1 VRWFLT
7 GDGRLAF
14 CFTAPASGVTCDE
27 APLTTTDRLDRDRWT
42 LVAVVRTGA
51 SVRMLLDGRPS
62 ASGTVDA
69 RFVPAN
75 PPFLEAE
82 LRLGAGPG
90 GTAPFV
96 GLIDEVLLLR
106 TTLTPADVA
115 DVMRA
120 TTIGVK

>member
-1 VRWFLT
+1 
-7 GDGRLAF
+7 
-14 CFTAPASGVTCDE
+14 
-27 APLTTTDRLDRDRWT
+27 
-42 LVAVVRTGA
+42 VRTGA
-51 SVRMLLDGRPS
+51 SIRLLLDGQPS

-82 LRLGAGPG
+82 LRLGAGSG

-115 DVMRA
+115 GVMRA